1 MAEKPKQ
8 PCSFEEYTSFQAFLR
23 AYEPPATD
31 PSYHKTVS
39 RIASAFNKSLAAN
52 GYAHLKTVPFFTAVT
67 VHDNSRHLL
76 CPLEVVQKCHEY
88 YLTSDPE
95 TKEDEEKEAKVDK
108 DKEIKVKKNALELCA
123 QKLEERKE
131 KKRLEKDQKRLEKE
145 LKEKLRKEALLQ
157 IDTESIFKIVPL
169 KEADWKEVAPLAAS
183 KYHKLHGHFRRLEA
197 INNVLNNG
205 SPLLQA
211 MKKAIESGKIK
222 RLLAFDVEA
231 FEHNQKFLL
240 ELGAAVYEIPQDSA
254 SAAPTIEPFHFVMK
268 ENLKKKNG
276 KFCAN
281 NRDNYSFGKSKF
293 LPTNQVFT
301 WLLGQMKKPGTGII
315 GHNVAADLRYLEQAK
330 NFKETG
336 ARFPVPCDT
345 PFHQKYFKGLS
356 IFDTQAI
363 FREVHLR
370 PHEEKLEKLLIHY
383 GIPHDY
389 LHNAGNDAY
398 FTLMTALKLVD
409 LPFQPFSPKTSEK
422 RKSVSDKNVAE
433 PPFLEGES
441 PEERLIPKTTKRS
454 KSESSRASKE
464 SV

>member
-1 MAEKPKQ
+1 MEEKPKQ
-8 PCSFEEYTSFQAFLR
+8 PSSFEEYTSFQAFLC
-23 AYEPPATD
+23 AYEPRSTD

-39 RIASAFNKSLAAN
+39 RIASAFNRSLAAN
-52 GYAHLKTVPFFTAVT
+52 GYAHLKTVPFFTAIS

-76 CPLEVVQKCHEY
+76 CPLIIVQKCQEF

-95 TKEDEEKEAKVDK
+95 PKEDEEKEAKT
-108 DKEIKVKKNALELCA
+108 KEKETKAKNPLETLNR
-123 QKLEERKE
+123 EDRKE
-131 KKRLEKDQKRLEKE
+131 KKRLEKEQKRLEKE
-145 LKEKLRKEALLQ
+145 LKEKKQKEALLQ
-157 IDTESIFKIVPL
+157 IDKESIFKIIPL
-169 KEADWKEVAPLAAS
+169 KQEEWTAVAPLAAS

-197 INNVLNNG
+197 INNVISNG

-254 SAAPTIEPFHFVMK
+254 SAPPTIEPFHFVMK
-268 ENLKKKNG
+268 ENVKKKNG

-293 LPTNQVFT
+293 LPTNQVFS

-315 GHNVAADLRYLEQAK
+315 GHNVSADLRYLEQAK

-383 GIPHDY
+383 GIPHNY

-409 LPFQPFSPKTSEK
+409 LPFQPFSPKSSET
-422 RKSVSDKNVAE
+422 RNSSQDDVAE
-433 PPFLEGES
+433 SPFLKEES
-441 PEERLIPKTTKRS
+441 PEERLSPKPCKRS
-454 KSESSRASKE
+454 KSESKRASKE